1 MSDSDGRGR
10 PAGAKA
16 AGSSGK
22 PRDTNHGQRG
32 GRSPGSGHDRRNRAG
47 RGATGRSGGYRED
60 SAGGRRFP
68 NGQHKGRRLARGE
81 ASARDGWRNGG
92 GREGAARRGP
102 GKQTKQ
108 DPDTRHEAAAKVE
121 APPLDDD
128 IEFTEL
134 DIDVRK
140 ELRSLPK
147 PTAELVGK
155 HLVAAGRLIDTD
167 PEAALAHARYVKT
180 KASRIPVVREAV
192 GLAAYHAG
200 EWAEALSELRAV
212 RRMTNSNL
220 HVAVLADLERALG
233 RPERALDLARETDMA
248 QLPPE
253 VAVEL
258 RIVAAGARRDL
269 GQLEA
274 AVVALQGPDLDP
286 DTWEPW
292 SARLFYAYADNLLA
306 AGRKDEAVTWFMHAA
321 EADIDDETDA
331 AERVTELTQ

>member
-1 MSDSDGRGR
+1 
-10 PAGAKA
+10 
-16 AGSSGK
+16 
-22 PRDTNHGQRG
+22 
-32 GRSPGSGHDRRNRAG
+32 
-47 RGATGRSGGYRED
+47 
-60 SAGGRRFP
+60 
-68 NGQHKGRRLARGE
+68 
-81 ASARDGWRNGG
+81 
-92 GREGAARRGP
+92 
-102 GKQTKQ
+102 
-108 DPDTRHEAAAKVE
+108 
-121 APPLDDD
+121 
-128 IEFTEL
+128 FTEL

-253 VAVEL
+253 VAVE
-258 RIVAAGARRDL
+258 
-269 GQLEA
+269 
-274 AVVALQGPDLDP
+274 
-286 DTWEPW
+286 
-292 SARLFYAYADNLLA
+292 
-306 AGRKDEAVTWFMHAA
+306 
-321 EADIDDETDA
+321 
-331 AERVTELTQ
+331 